1 MANFYVNTTEV
12 VHKLPNNDRPK
23 FYMFGVPSYTNMGDQ
38 AVSLAER
45 KYIEGADVKIMDR
58 FFRHRELPD
67 SENFSK
73 PGFHLKTA

>member
-45 KYIEGADVKIMDR
+45 KYIENE
-58 FFRHRELPD
+58 FPE
-67 SENFSK
+67 
-73 PGFHLKTA
+73 